1 MKKEDLPKI
10 LPVFPL
16 SNFII
21 FPRTTV
27 PLNIFEPRYI
37 QMIDKSM
44 KSDRM
49 IGMIQP
55 KKTGELKKPDLHDVG
70 CAGKITSFNETDDG
84 RYLIILNGVCRFKI
98 LDEVNNIN
106 LYIECEVKYEEFS
119 SDLTEKSDEIKF
131 SDLRL
136 IFQNLKGLFK
146 KQGYEINWKEIEKQ
160 IIVKGKASKIS
171 KKESKKYFE
180 SRPRKSKIAAWA
192 SKQSSEIK
200 DEKELNSRFLEY
212 EKKFLDDK
220 IPLPDFWGGYIIVPD
235 SIEFWIGRKSRMHDR
250 IIYLKNNDDW
260 VIKKLYP

>member
-1 MKKEDLPKI
+1 MKKEDLPNI

-37 QMIDKSM
+37 QMIDQSM
-44 KSDRM
+44 QSNRI
-49 IGMIQP
+49 IGMVQP

-84 RYLIILNGVCRFKI
+84 RFLIILSGICRFKI
-98 LDEVNNIN
+98 INEVDNSN
-106 LYIECEVKYEEFS
+106 LFRECDVKYDDFFN
-119 SDLTEKSDEIKF
+119 DLEEKSDEIKF

-160 IIVKGKASKIS
+160 SLDQTINTLSMASPFSLEEKQVLL
-171 KKESKKYFE
+171 ESKDLNV
-180 SRPRKSKIAAWA
+180 RKEKLE
-192 SKQSSEIK
+192 EI
-200 DEKELNSRFLEY
+200 LNTY
-212 EKKFLDDK
+212 ILDN
-220 IPLPDFWGGYIIVPD
+220 Y
-235 SIEFWIGRKSRMHDR
+235 
-250 IIYLKNNDDW
+250 NN
-260 VIKKLYP
+260 KTLQ

>member
-37 QMIDKSM
+37 QMIDQSM
-44 KSDRM
+44 KSNRI

-55 KKTGELKKPDLHDVG
+55 KKTGELTKPDLHSIG

-84 RYLIILNGVCRFKI
+84 RYLIVLNGVCRFRIKN
-98 LDEVNNIN
+98 EVNNGN
-106 LYIECEVKYEEFS
+106 LFRECEVIYDDFFG
-119 SDLTEKSDEIKF
+119 DLIEKKDEIKF
-131 SDLRL
+131 SDLNL

-160 IIVKGKASKIS
+160 SLDQTINTLSMASPFSLEEKQVLL
-171 KKESKKYFE
+171 ESKDLHL
-180 SRPRKSKIAAWA
+180 RKEKLE
-192 SKQSSEIK
+192 EI
-200 DEKELNSRFLEY
+200 LNTY
-212 EKKFLDDK
+212 ILDN
-220 IPLPDFWGGYIIVPD
+220 F
-235 SIEFWIGRKSRMHDR
+235 
-250 IIYLKNNDDW
+250 NN
-260 VIKKLYP
+260 KTLQ